1 MTTSQTGAPSGVRT
15 SAAARLE
22 RLPISSFHKM
32 TMWLVAYVFFF
43 ELGDLNTFAFAA
55 PALRQQWHLSIAS
68 IGFITSAAFI
78 GMFVGATSGGW
89 FSDKVGRK
97 KALLLTTFWYSIFS
111 LLNAFVWN
119 EAGLLVTRFLTGVG
133 LSAMTVIAITYI
145 SEVFP
150 AKKRGTYQ
158 GWIMVI
164 GLFGIPITARVAE
177 ELIPMFTYGW
187 RLVFIWGS
195 LGMLALLFAKKMEES
210 PRWYENHGRFAEA
223 DAVLDRIEQ
232 RTRADFGSLPPVG
245 ENPPL
250 PGKRG
255 AFSDLFA
262 PAYRGR
268 TAILICAWIFQTLGF
283 YGFMAWVPT
292 LLAAHGFPL
301 VKSLLWV
308 SIMHFGAPL
317 GAVIAALISD
327 KWERKYL
334 ITAVSLVIAFCG
346 LMYGLSFKMLPI
358 IIFGFC
364 VSMFIQTF
372 APLLYAYTPEC
383 YPTEIRNSGS
393 GIGYGIGRLANGFG
407 PLIVAFLF
415 TNYGYKSVF
424 VYIAA
429 TWLAV
434 AFVIAAF
441 GPKTRGRVLV

>member
-1 MTTSQTGAPSGVRT
+1 
-15 SAAARLE
+15 
-22 RLPISSFHKM
+22 M

-145 SEVFP
+145 SEIFP

-232 RTRADFGSLPPVG
+232 RTKADFGSLPPVG
-245 ENPPL
+245 ENPSL

-268 TAILICAWIFQTLGF
+268 TAILIGAWIFQTLGF

-415 TNYGYKSVF
+415 TSYGYKSVF
-424 VYIAA
+424 VYIAS

-434 AFVIAAF
+434 AFIIAAF